1 LKFFAEGAMRD
12 YRAYIMGPDG
22 HIKDRIEFWSKDDE
36 TAKKQAEQCVDGHD
50 IELWHQDKKI
60 ADLKTSSKTAS
71 DEADSS
77 TAAPKSRS
85 KTPLD

>member
-1 LKFFAEGAMRD
+1 MRD
-12 YRAYIMGPDG
+12 YRAYVIGFDG

-36 TAKKQAEQCVDGHD
+36 TAKKHAEQCVDGHD

-60 ADLKTSSKTAS
+60 ADLKTSSKTVS
-71 DEADSS
+71 VEADSS

-85 KTPLD
+85 KTP